1 MSNRSLRKSRHR
13 SDKGLTLTFAQRTAL
28 GSAHAALVRGD
39 INYND
44 LPQWMRDVSKTAEQE
59 AELNEVVQE
68 KIDEQVQLLTVKPDH
83 DHIVPALDVTQG
95 VEPPVTDTYHRHVH
109 GDKCNHE

>member
-1 MSNRSLRKSRHR
+1 MSNRSLRKIRHR
-13 SDKGLTLTFAQRTAL
+13 SDKGLTLNFKQRVAL

-59 AELNEVVQE
+59 AELVEVVQE
-68 KIDEQVQLLTVKPDH
+68 KIDEAIEAH
-83 DHIVPALDVTQG
+83 NH
-95 VEPPVTDTYHRHVH
+95 EH
-109 GDKCNHE
+109 GEHCNHG